1 MKVDTEIKKIIEEQF
16 YGWEQTSQGD
26 WERYMKGG
34 KTKTIFNTYEN
45 KERNL
50 LLKEKISEDRGGGG
64 KSFICWYEIYKGTLL
79 INKNIMVMESD
90 KEESSLIFDCFEDGD
105 NWYDGLWRL
114 GLFKVEKELKQYV
127 DKCNKKIEEY
137 KSIIKRIERNIEEF
151 NKY

>member
-64 KSFICWYEIYKGTLL
+64 KSAP
-79 INKNIMVMESD
+79 SD
-90 KEESSLIFDCFEDGD
+90 SSRWSF
-105 NWYDGLWRL
+105 
-114 GLFKVEKELKQYV
+114 
-127 DKCNKKIEEY
+127 
-137 KSIIKRIERNIEEF
+137 RIRRPSVRSLPRC
-151 NKY
+151 